1 MGAKGQGSKGRFHV
15 RLTGNEP
22 SPIVPSTR
30 VLRPCSTVGSSGEH
44 QYMITNERSASS
56 LPTVL
61 RAAEVA
67 ELPKTRLGSVSGV
80 ENQLL
85 WADETAAAG
94 VLTVQKG
101 HRLGAHTHRQN
112 HHHLWVLSGA
122 ATVLGQEI
130 GPGSYVH
137 VPSGVEHDIDATATE
152 GCTVYYLYIQPA

>member
-1 MGAKGQGSKGRFHV
+1 
-15 RLTGNEP
+15 
-22 SPIVPSTR
+22 
-30 VLRPCSTVGSSGEH
+30 
-44 QYMITNERSASS
+44 MIANERSASS
-56 LPTVL
+56 VPTVL

-67 ELPKTRLGSVSGV
+67 ELPKTPLGSAPGV

-85 WADETAAAG
+85 WTDETGTAG
-94 VLTVQKG
+94 VLTVRKG

-112 HHHLWVLSGA
+112 HHHFWVMSGA

-130 GPGSYVH
+130 GPGAYVH